1 MLKVGITG
9 GIGAGKSL
17 VCRVFKTLGIPVF
30 DADHIAKQLMESDEE
45 LVAKIIQIFGK
56 DIYTAGRL
64 NREQLASHVF
74 SQPNLLHQLNKLVHP
89 ATIAYSKQWMAGQN
103 SPYTIKEAAIFFESG
118 SNKDM
123 DVMIGVA
130 APVGLRIQRAISRP
144 GMTHEKV
151 QERIASQ
158 MDAEEKMSKC
168 DYVITNDGIAAIIPQ
183 VVAIHN
189 VLLKKAER

>member
-30 DADHIAKQLMESDEE
+30 DADHTAKQLMESDEK
-45 LVAKIIQIFGK
+45 LVARISQLFGK
-56 DIYTAGRL
+56 EIYTAGRL
-64 NREQLASHVF
+64 NREQLASRVF
-74 SQPNLLHQLNKLVHP
+74 SQPYLLQQLNELVHP
-89 ATIAYSKQWMAGQN
+89 ATIAYGKQWMDSQRT
-103 SPYTIKEAAIFFESG
+103 PYAIKEAAIFFESG
-118 SNKDM
+118 SYKEM

-130 APVGLRIQRAISRP
+130 APVDLRIQRAISRP

-168 DYVITNDGIAAIIPQ
+168 DYVINNDGIAAIIPQ
-183 VVAIHN
+183 VTALHSI
-189 VLLKKAER
+189 LLKKVER